1 MVQGGESG
9 SIDVAVFCTS
19 AQVTRTHFFFF
30 RSLGSFC
37 LLLCCM
43 VAIIFGAHGIIAS
56 MSFVHG
62 FASHRSLVAVARH
75 VFVSVS
81 SAL

>member
-19 AQVTRTHFFFF
+19 AQVTRTHFFF
-30 RSLGSFC
+30 SFSG
-37 LLLCCM
+37 LVLFTL
-43 VAIIFGAHGIIAS
+43 VLYGGNYFGAHGIIAS

-62 FASHRSLVAVARH
+62 FASHRSLVVVARH